1 MLEFNGSFIANL
13 IFWFMLI
20 VFLLA
25 TMLVGFSAIEYQ
37 RFNTAVQETL
47 ERTGT
52 FHVPTRYAKANYP
65 WVINNPQLLKI
76 EEAYG
81 FRWMVEPVPNLTA
94 YDASTLV
101 PRGVHAVIPP
111 SEWGKVNL
119 SDFEHE
125 NGTRKVG
132 KVTGAYFY
140 DKLAL
145 RNVWNGFHRV
155 GEDDYPSK
163 ADCDR
168 VAAAYNAGQ
177 DITDDVKP
185 QYLDLSDYD
194 AEELVNKIDSR
205 RKNMPYNPSKEN
217 SYFNGLKMITNTRL
231 GKTNVYGY
239 VFSTDNPWT
248 KLTIA
253 NRAEPHVKY
262 ASQVAYMI
270 VPNRYYDG
278 RDNWP
283 SMKVGTWRFVLN
295 TGIFNSRGKVQ
306 LVTNQIRSIGN
317 AKTASD
323 MGSLGGGAGS
333 GGSSSG
339 SGGAGWKPL
348 MT

>member
-52 FHVPTRYAKANYP
+52 FHVNSTKYNAPF
-65 WVINNPQLLKI
+65 VINNPQLLKI

-94 YDASTLV
+94 YDASTLT
-101 PRGVHAVIPP
+101 PRGVHAVLPP

-140 DKLAL
+140 DKLAP
-145 RNVWNGFHRV
+145 RNVWDGLHRV
-155 GEDDYPSK
+155 DEDEHPSK

-248 KLTIA
+248 KLTMA
-253 NRAEPHVKY
+253 NRKEPHVKY

-270 VPNRYYDG
+270 VPNRDING
-278 RDNWP
+278 NDN
-283 SMKVGTWRFVLN
+283 SSLMKIGTWRFVLN

-323 MGSLGGGAGS
+323 MGSFSGGTGS

-348 MT
+348 MK